1 MNDATAKVGTF
12 SPLKGPT
19 FRYIW
24 LGTTLSHAGGLIQA
38 VGAAWIMASIATAD
52 YVAMVQTAM
61 FLPMALLALPAGAI
75 ADIYDRRRVQLL
87 FFTLGLLAT
96 AALIMVGVLDMLTPW
111 VLLGLCSLVGATG
124 ALATPARGASVAE
137 QVPSDQ
143 LPQAIALNNI
153 SYNLARTVGP
163 ALGGIL
169 VAVYGGVSAFV
180 VNAFCYLPVLES
192 LRRWQRVSEESRLPP
207 EGLLRSI
214 SAGVAYIAN
223 MRPVRRAIVRA
234 LVSSSCMAVLH
245 ALMPL
250 IARDLL
256 AGDART
262 FGVLLGAYGVGA
274 VTGVLLLQR
283 VRRYFSNE
291 ATVASM
297 CLTVAL
303 SLVVIAFSRNLWI
316 DLAVLFIAG
325 AASMITSTTISITI
339 QLFVPRWVMGRAIAT
354 SSAAMSLGV
363 AAGSWFWG
371 QLAMSQGLVYT
382 FLCGAALL
390 AASVALGWIIPIAD
404 RDQTTELDPNILD
417 DPDVQLAINGRSGP
431 ITVELEYRIPAERAR
446 DFYKIMREI
455 QKSRL
460 RSGAYGWSISRD
472 LADVEIWCERFRCP
486 TWHDYLRMRSRRTR
500 EDSEL
505 FRRARTMHIGLEP
518 VRVQRWLDRPFG
530 SVRWQESTPDRGDLP
545 IQVSN

>member
-1 MNDATAKVGTF
+1 
-12 SPLKGPT
+12 
-19 FRYIW
+19 
-24 LGTTLSHAGGLIQA
+24 
-38 VGAAWIMASIATAD
+38 MASIATVD

-96 AALIMVGVLDMLTPW
+96 AALITVGMLGMLTPW
-111 VLLGLCSLVGATG
+111 RLLGLCSLVGTAG

-137 QVPSDQ
+137 QVPSEQ

-163 ALGGIL
+163 ALGGML

-180 VNAFCYLPVLES
+180 INAFCYLPVLES

-223 MRPVRRAIVRA
+223 MSPVRRAIVRV
-234 LVSSSCMAVLH
+234 LVSSMCVAVLH

-256 AGDART
+256 EGDART
-262 FGVLLGAYGVGA
+262 FGALLGAYGVGA

-283 VRRYFSNE
+283 VRRYWSNE

-297 CLTVAL
+297 SLAVAL
-303 SLVVIAFSRNLWI
+303 TLVVIAFSRNIWV

-325 AASMITSTTISITI
+325 AASMIMSTTISITV

-363 AAGSWFWG
+363 AVGSWFWG
-371 QLAMSQGLVYT
+371 QLAMSHGLVYT
-382 FLCGAALL
+382 FLWAAALL
-390 AASVALGWIIPIAD
+390 VGSMALGWVIPVAD
-404 RDQTTELDPNILD
+404 RDQTTESDPNTHD
-417 DPDVQLAINGRSGP
+417 NPDVQLAINGRSGP
-431 ITVELEYRIPAERAR
+431 ITVELEYRIAADRAR

-455 QKSRL
+455 HKSRL

-472 LADVEIWCERFRCP
+472 LADVEVWCERFRFP

-505 FRRARTMHIGLEP
+505 FSRASTMHIGLEP
-518 VRVQRWLDRPFG
+518 VRIQRWLDRPFG
-530 SVRWQESTPDRGDLP
+530 SVRWQESTPDRGDVP
-545 IQVSN
+545 IQVSS

>member
-1 MNDATAKVGTF
+1 MSDAAATPGTF

-24 LGTTLSHAGGLIQA
+24 IGTTLSHAGGLIQA

-52 YVAMVQTAM
+52 YVAMVQTAT

-87 FFTLGLLAT
+87 FFTLGLFAT
-96 AALIMVGVLDMLTPW
+96 AILIAVGIKGLLTPW
-111 VLLGLCSLVGATG
+111 LLLGLCALVGATG
-124 ALATPARGASVAE
+124 ALASPARGASVAE
-137 QVPSDQ
+137 QVPSEQ

-163 ALGGIL
+163 ALGGML
-169 VAVYGGVSAFV
+169 VAVYGGVSAFI
-180 VNAFCYLPVLES
+180 VNAFCYFPVLES
-192 LRRWQRVSEESRLPP
+192 LRRWQRVGEESRLPP
-207 EGLLRSI
+207 EGLVRSI

-223 MRPVRRAIVRA
+223 MRPVRRAVLRA
-234 LVSSSCMAVLH
+234 LVSSMCAAVLH

-283 VRRYFSNE
+283 VRQRFRNE
-291 ATVASM
+291 TTVASM
-297 CLTVAL
+297 SLIVAL
-303 SLVVIAFSRNLWI
+303 TLVVIAFSRNLWV
-316 DLAVLFIAG
+316 DLAALFVAG
-325 AASMITSTTISITI
+325 AATMIMHTTISITV

-354 SSAAMSLGV
+354 SSAASSLGI
-363 AAGSWFWG
+363 AAGAWLWG
-371 QLAMSQGLVYT
+371 QLAMSQGLVVT
-382 FLCGAALL
+382 FLTGAVVLV
-390 AASVALGWIIPIAD
+390 ASIVLGWIIPIAD
-404 RDQTTELDPNILD
+404 RDQSTESDPNVLE
-417 DPDVQLAINGRSGP
+417 DPDIQLAINGRSGP
-431 ITVELEYRIPAERAR
+431 ITVELEYRIPPDRAR

-460 RSGAYGWSISRD
+460 RAGAYGWSISRD
-472 LADVEIWCERFRCP
+472 LADEQVWCERFRCP
-486 TWHDYLRMRSRRTR
+486 TWHDYLRTRSRRTR

-505 FRRARTMHIGLEP
+505 FARARTMHIGLEP

-530 SVRWQESTPDRGDLP
+530 SVRWQESTPDRGDVPLP
-545 IQVSN
+545 VNN